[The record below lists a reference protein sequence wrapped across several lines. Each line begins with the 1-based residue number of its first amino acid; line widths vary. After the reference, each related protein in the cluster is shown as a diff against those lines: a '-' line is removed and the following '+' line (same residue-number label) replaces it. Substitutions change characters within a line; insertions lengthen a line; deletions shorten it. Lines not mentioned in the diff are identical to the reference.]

1 MDYKNKYLKYKQK
14 YVNLKKELYDE
25 QIGGEKPL
33 VNILKNIN
41 LFDDTMEKSLN
52 PLHGFILLN
61 TNVID
66 NYYKFYVPGDD
77 FFKEFIT
84 SLYHEVD
91 TSLRPTKTLLDNSSV
106 SVKDFGILLGFLYVA
121 KTVDIN
127 SLVETKLKLLKEEKG
142 KLQTEIEKINTHIK
156 RTKYT
161 EEQKINPNLCVE
173 KLKVQLKE
181 TESNI
186 TTVKNFYSVINYKF
200 KKPFFNKLIKR
211 EIKDV
216 YLHVLLSVMWWKSND
231 KTLIKEYYL
240 GINHIFS
247 YLNRILNL
255 NLEIINIPVDFE
267 TDNYTRSEL
276 KNYKADNFNQAL
288 AVSFVINNGDLKIFS
303 DDITVY
309 FDNSFSD
316 CGETALRNFFN
327 ILLFDEVSG
336 SFNLEILKL
345 LYPIDILT
353 EYYETF
359 NNIELQSSTASV
371 HIFDNELNARD
382 AWTYLVSYISNV
394 DYVKE
399 TCEIRS
405 GLNLDGTKLNI
416 LEVIGYLL
424 EYIETFEDIVY
435 VLKTVDNNI
444 KITEDVDDDGFGTIE
459 LTNRNGIYQFQI
471 KQGHYDIVKKEGRI
485 ETAFTNLTYEQEKIT
500 QIIQNKIPLIKEY
513 FMNIKY
519 TNDLLRVI
527 CLENEIIPDDYY
539 FSVLDFAIK
548 KINININLNNPFL
561 RSKDL
566 SKFGVKYNLGGNFC
580 YENII
585 EMKNSYTID
594 YSEIKNLEKL
604 EYSGN
609 SNFQNLPST
618 LKELTLIN
626 YMGFLGHANCDD
638 PDCIKN
644 LPNSLTHLIIESGYY
659 SNVDLLP
666 SSLIHLNLGNVFNK
680 KIEHLPP
687 GLQFLT
693 VGSSFNQS
701 IDKLPQSLRSLT
713 LGYSFNKTLY
723 NLPPLL
729 ESLTLGY
736 SFTYS
741 IDDLPR
747 YLKHLTLGYSFNCP
761 IDNLPPNLKHV
772 TFGYNYNHSIDILP
786 ETVTHLTL
794 DKLFDYDINKFP
806 SSLTHLTLNKS
817 RGRIKCVC
825 PTLNYLKIT
834 GTHYTKLAEYF
845 PNLKEIDFRI
855 IDNGREL
862 FNNLPISVS
871 IINVRFNYYDYSTG
885 INTKYDLKNFIP
897 KEVDHFEDHFEDH
910 LEDTEMDI
918 KKYFTISLT
927 PNIKKIR
934 TENIEN
940 LKFFKNIPP
949 GCVITN
955 FDDVLLE

>member
-1 MDYKNKYLKYKQK
+1 
-14 YVNLKKELYDE
+14 
-25 QIGGEKPL
+25 
-33 VNILKNIN
+33 
-41 LFDDTMEKSLN
+41 
-52 PLHGFILLN
+52 
-61 TNVID
+61 
-66 NYYKFYVPGDD
+66 
-77 FFKEFIT
+77 
-84 SLYHEVD
+84 
-91 TSLRPTKTLLDNSSV
+91 
-106 SVKDFGILLGFLYVA
+106 
-121 KTVDIN
+121 
-127 SLVETKLKLLKEEKG
+127 
-142 KLQTEIEKINTHIK
+142 
-156 RTKYT
+156 
-161 EEQKINPNLCVE
+161 
-173 KLKVQLKE
+173 
-181 TESNI
+181 
-186 TTVKNFYSVINYKF
+186 
-200 KKPFFNKLIKR
+200 
-211 EIKDV
+211 
-216 YLHVLLSVMWWKSND
+216 
-231 KTLIKEYYL
+231 
-240 GINHIFS
+240 
-247 YLNRILNL
+247 
-255 NLEIINIPVDFE
+255 
-267 TDNYTRSEL
+267 
-276 KNYKADNFNQAL
+276 
-288 AVSFVINNGDLKIFS
+288 
-303 DDITVY
+303 
-309 FDNSFSD
+309 
-316 CGETALRNFFN
+316 
-327 ILLFDEVSG
+327 
-336 SFNLEILKL
+336 
-345 LYPIDILT
+345 
-353 EYYETF
+353 
-359 NNIELQSSTASV
+359 
-371 HIFDNELNARD
+371 
-382 AWTYLVSYISNV
+382 
-394 DYVKE
+394 
-399 TCEIRS
+399 
-405 GLNLDGTKLNI
+405 
-416 LEVIGYLL
+416 
-424 EYIETFEDIVY
+424 
-435 VLKTVDNNI
+435 
-444 KITEDVDDDGFGTIE
+444 
-459 LTNRNGIYQFQI
+459 
-471 KQGHYDIVKKEGRI
+471 
-485 ETAFTNLTYEQEKIT
+485 
-500 QIIQNKIPLIKEY
+500 
-513 FMNIKY
+513 
-519 TNDLLRVI
+519 
-527 CLENEIIPDDYY
+527 
-539 FSVLDFAIK
+539 
-548 KINININLNNPFL
+548 
-561 RSKDL
+561 
-566 SKFGVKYNLGGNFC
+566 
-580 YENII
+580 
-585 EMKNSYTID
+585 
-594 YSEIKNLEKL
+594 
-604 EYSGN
+604 
-609 SNFQNLPST
+609 
-618 LKELTLIN
+618 
-626 YMGFLGHANCDD
+626 
-638 PDCIKN
+638 
-644 LPNSLTHLIIESGYY
+644 
-659 SNVDLLP
+659 VDLLP